1 MSYFLNSILVL
12 AIASGIVSS
21 ILCGSEALKRYIS
34 YFLSL
39 IMLVVL
45 LTPLFK
51 IFSSFDSIKEYIKD
65 FSHSIKTEE
74 IIDNSNTLI
83 VNTTSERVCEGIKEL
98 VITKFGFDENDVYI
112 TLELDEYDISTIKIR
127 CVNVVLTNKA
137 SWSDT
142 DKVKE
147 YLDKTVGCQIN
158 VTRR

>member
-1 MSYFLNSILVL
+1 MRSLSI
-12 AIASGIVSS
+12 
-21 ILCGSEALKRYIS
+21 
-34 YFLSL
+34 F
-39 IMLVVL
+39 
-45 LTPLFK
+45 FK

-112 TLELDEYDISTIKIR
+112 TLELDEYDISAIKIR

>member
-1 MSYFLNSILVL
+1 MSGFLNSILVL
-12 AIASGIVSS
+12 AIASAI
-21 ILCGSEALKRYIS
+21 IGSLLSYNNTIKKYVS

-39 IMLVVL
+39 IMLLVL

-51 IFSSFDSIKEYIKD
+51 LFSSFDIIKEYIKN

-83 VNTTSERVCEGIKEL
+83 VNTTSERVCDGIKEL
-98 VITKFGFDENDVYI
+98 IITKFGFEESDVYVS
-112 TLELDEYDISTIKIR
+112 LELDEYDISAIKIR
-127 CVNVVLTNKA
+127 AVNVVLTNKA

>member
-1 MSYFLNSILVL
+1 MSGFLNSILVL
-12 AIASGIVSS
+12 AIASAIISS
-21 ILCGSEALKRYIS
+21 LLSYNNAIKKYVS

-39 IMLVVL
+39 IMLLVL

-51 IFSSFDSIKEYIKD
+51 LFSSFDTIKEYIRD

-83 VNTTSERVCEGIKEL
+83 VNTTSERVCDGIKEL
-98 VITKFGFDENDVYI
+98 IITKFGFEESDVYVS
-112 TLELDEYDISTIKIR
+112 LELDEYDISAIKIR
-127 CVNVVLTNKA
+127 AVNVVLTNKA

-142 DKVKE
+142 DRVKE

>member
-12 AIASGIVSS
+12 AIVSGIVSS
-21 ILCGSEALKRYIS
+21 ILCANDLIKRYVS

-39 IMLVVL
+39 IMLVVI

-51 IFSSFDSIKEYIKD
+51 IFSSFDTIKEYISD

-74 IIDNSNTLI
+74 IIDNSNSLI
-83 VNTTSERVCEGIKEL
+83 VNTTSERVCDGIKEL
-98 VITKFGFDENDVYI
+98 VVTKFGFDKNDVYVS
-112 TLELDEYDISTIKIR
+112 LELDDCDIGSIKIT
-127 CVNVVLTNKA
+127 CINVVLTNKA

-142 DKVKE
+142 DRVKE